1 VKKIQRSFAVEY
13 KSGRRKSDPK
23 PNSIWGDMDLKA
35 VARDVEETAMP
46 VLPNPHRD
54 DKSTKEIS
62 SLIADYPS
70 PILTPPTATSKPAA
84 DTEEILMAE
93 DTGTSTNAN
102 TPASA
107 EASTGPKKQ
116 RKLRVSINSPDTAA
130 EPAVGGQKRRG
141 RKAKAIEGTAVTK
154 RTLVKGAPKAEQAVT
169 TSAGDEMADLLQLEE
184 ENQELRKLLAD
195 KLRFENAE
203 LRKKL
208 KLD

>member
-1 VKKIQRSFAVEY
+1 
-13 KSGRRKSDPK
+13 
-23 PNSIWGDMDLKA
+23 
-35 VARDVEETAMP
+35 
-46 VLPNPHRD
+46 
-54 DKSTKEIS
+54 
-62 SLIADYPS
+62 
-70 PILTPPTATSKPAA
+70 
-84 DTEEILMAE
+84 MAE
-93 DTGTSTNAN
+93 DTGTFTIAN

-107 EASTGPKKQ
+107 ETSTGPKKQ
-116 RKLRVSINSPDTAA
+116 RKRRVSKNSLDLAAADTAA